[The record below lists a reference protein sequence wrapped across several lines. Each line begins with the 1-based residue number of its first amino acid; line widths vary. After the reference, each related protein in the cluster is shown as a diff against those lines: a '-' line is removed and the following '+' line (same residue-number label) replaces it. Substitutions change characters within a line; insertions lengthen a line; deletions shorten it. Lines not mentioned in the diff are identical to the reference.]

1 VSPIPRQRTNH
12 VRDTRSDP
20 GTSHSAWCGSG
31 RGRPCR
37 GRRSPAASAA
47 CFRTVWRWEQ
57 GLGKRNAQHM
67 MALLKLAAGHGLGHP
82 FTG

>member
-1 VSPIPRQRTNH
+1 
-12 VRDTRSDP
+12 
-20 GTSHSAWCGSG
+20 
-31 RGRPCR
+31 
-37 GRRSPAASAA
+37 
-47 CFRTVWRWEQ
+47 VWRWEQ